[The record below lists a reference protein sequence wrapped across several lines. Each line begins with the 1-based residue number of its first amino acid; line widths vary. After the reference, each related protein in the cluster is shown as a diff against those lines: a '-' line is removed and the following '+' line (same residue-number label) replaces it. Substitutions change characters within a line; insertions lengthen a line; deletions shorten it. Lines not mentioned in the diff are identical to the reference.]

1 MCCDYAL
8 KMEVR
13 KKLLKELILMIIM
26 MVMMRQ
32 IMGVVT
38 MMRRRL
44 LMTIS
49 CKSKT
54 LTMMM
59 KIIMTLGMRKKD
71 ADKDHVR

>member
-1 MCCDYAL
+1 ML
-8 KMEVR
+8 V
-13 KKLLKELILMIIM
+13 LMIIM

-32 IMGVVT
+32 NMGVVT

-44 LMTIS
+44 LMTMS

-54 LTMMM
+54 LTMM

-71 ADKDHVR
+71 ADNDHVR